1 VWKAFTGGK
10 NIDTPKLKLYQFLTE
25 GIGMRRKLA
34 LLVELE
40 WAEGG
45 LTSSELVSRFAK
57 NVALPFI
64 ASHHPRA
71 QWGNLDLGAEQ
82 IEDDMH
88 KVLRVLRYGGRRP
101 ADIPAKRLELLK
113 TNLTASSF

>member
-1 VWKAFTGGK
+1 
-10 NIDTPKLKLYQFLTE
+10 
-25 GIGMRRKLA
+25 MRRKLA

-45 LTSSELVSRFAK
+45 LTSPDVITGFAK

-64 ASHHPRA
+64 ASYHPRA
-71 QWGNLDLGAEQ
+71 QWGNLELAAQQ
-82 IEDDMH
+82 IEDDVY

-101 ADIPAKRLELLK
+101 ADVPAKRLEILK